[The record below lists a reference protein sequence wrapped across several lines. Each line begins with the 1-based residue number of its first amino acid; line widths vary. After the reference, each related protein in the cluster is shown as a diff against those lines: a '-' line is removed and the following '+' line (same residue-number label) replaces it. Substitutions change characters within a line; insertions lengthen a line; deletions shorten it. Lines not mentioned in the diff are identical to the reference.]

1 MESISVSFPL
11 AFAAGLV
18 SFLSPCVFPL
28 VPSYLALVSGLSL
41 DELTEATTRRRV
53 STLMSAVLFVA
64 GFTVVFMTLG
74 AAATGMGRAVA
85 RALPW
90 IQRIGGVLIIVLGLY
105 LVGAFRS
112 MTLARERRF
121 TLGGKPM
128 GGAGVFLAGVVF
140 GAGWTPCIGPVL
152 ATILLLAGLEGS
164 VLRGSMLLGTYAVGL
179 GVPFLL
185 AALGVEKFL
194 KTSRWMRRWSA
205 PLQRLA
211 GTFLV
216 VVGLLLVTGR
226 FQMLTASLAQMG
238 QFITLEP

>member
-1 MESISVSFPL
+1 MDSITVSFPL

-28 VPSYLALVSGLSL
+28 VPSYLALVSGLTL
-41 DELTEATTRRRV
+41 DDLSDQQQRQRLG
-53 STLMSAVLFVA
+53 TLMSALLFVL
-64 GFTVVFMTLG
+64 GFTVVFMSLG

-85 RALPW
+85 QALPW
-90 IQRIGGVLIIVLGLY
+90 IQRIGGVLIIGLGLY
-105 LVGAFRS
+105 LMGAFQS
-112 MTLARERRF
+112 MALARERRF
-121 TLGGKPM
+121 NLAGKPTS
-128 GGAGVFLAGVVF
+128 GAGVFLAGVVF

-164 VLRGSMLLGTYAVGL
+164 IARGSLLLGTYAIGL

-185 AALGVEKFL
+185 AALGVERFL
-194 KTSRWMRRWSA
+194 QSSRWMRRWSA

-226 FQMLTASLAQMG
+226 FAALTASLAQMG